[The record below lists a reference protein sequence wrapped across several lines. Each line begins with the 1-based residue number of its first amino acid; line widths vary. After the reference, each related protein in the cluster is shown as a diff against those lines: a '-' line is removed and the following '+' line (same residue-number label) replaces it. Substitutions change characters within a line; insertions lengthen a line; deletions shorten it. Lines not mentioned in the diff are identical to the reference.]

1 MQATKLNG
9 SSQVTWYFLL
19 LVIAAVGIFYG
30 RSLSDLHAN
39 LRVWQ
44 PDNLLYLLLG
54 LPFVLLQ
61 GKAGLPPAFPT
72 EPKAA
77 RQLLLPLFTGLL
89 FGLAD
94 LLVIEVLINAV
105 PHSQLPNYTQPFPY
119 SVLLYT
125 SGAFEVE
132 VFYRL
137 IPITLVL
144 LLAVHFKKGKYV
156 PLAFAL
162 VAVLTSLREPLEQ
175 LPANP
180 IWLVTYS
187 FATGFAMNFFQA
199 LFFQKRGFSSS
210 LVLRLGHYLIWHVFN
225 GLYIEYFLLPGQ

>member
-9 SSQVTWYFLL
+9 NSQVFWYLLFLT
-19 LVIAAVGIFYG
+19 IAAMGIVYG
-30 RSLSDLHAN
+30 NSLSGHYPD

-44 PDNLLYLLLG
+44 ASNLLYLLLG
-54 LPFVLLQ
+54 LPFILLQ
-61 GKAGLPPAFPT
+61 GKAGLPTAFPT
-72 EPKAA
+72 DWQAA
-77 RQLLLPLFTGLL
+77 HSLLLPLFTGLL

-94 LLVIEVLINAV
+94 LLVIERLLTSGQ
-105 PHSQLPNYTQPFPY
+105 HSSLPAYTQPFPY

-137 IPITLVL
+137 IPITLVML
-144 LLAVHFKKGKYV
+144 GAVHFKEGRYM

-175 LPANP
+175 LPAGP
-180 IWLVTYS
+180 VWFVAYS
-187 FATGFAMNFFQA
+187 LTTGFAMNFLQA
-199 LFFQKRGFSSS
+199 LYFEKRGFAAS
-210 LVLRLGHYLIWHVFN
+210 LVLRLGHYLVWHILNGVF
-225 GLYIEYFLLPGQ
+225 IEYFLLKVE